1 MKELYVV
8 RDRVGS
14 VMVSDIYVSDN
25 LVTALRGFDNFV
37 NNVKSKDEKFP
48 VKVLQLVYLGKF
60 DIELCEIKVHE
71 RQIIADG
78 ENYQDILQNKINEM
92 ISSEEE

>member
-8 RDRVGS
+8 RDKAGS

-25 LVTALRGFDNFV
+25 LVTALRGFDSF
-37 NNVKSKDEKFP
+37 VKSVKTKDENFP
-48 VKVLQLVYLGKF
+48 TKVLQLVYLGKF
-60 DIELCEIKVHE
+60 DIEFCEIQVPE

-78 ENYQDILQNKINEM
+78 ENYQDILQDKINQM